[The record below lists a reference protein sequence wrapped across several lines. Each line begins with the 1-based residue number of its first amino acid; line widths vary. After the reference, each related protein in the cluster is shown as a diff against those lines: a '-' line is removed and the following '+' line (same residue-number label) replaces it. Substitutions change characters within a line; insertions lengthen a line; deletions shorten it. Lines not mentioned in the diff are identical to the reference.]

1 MAEPQFPMAWEV
13 PTARL
18 AAPGGTLSDAD
29 ERRPDRALLPQA
41 IDGCA
46 PGKAVELKPDGDRQ
60 IFLSGPLQLKAG
72 VTLRIDADAALF
84 ASRDPRDTMRRP
96 EVAAW

>member
-1 MAEPQFPMAWEV
+1 
-13 PTARL
+13 
-18 AAPGGTLSDAD
+18 
-29 ERRPDRALLPQA
+29 
-41 IDGCA
+41 
-46 PGKAVELKPDGDRQ
+46 VELKPDGDRQ